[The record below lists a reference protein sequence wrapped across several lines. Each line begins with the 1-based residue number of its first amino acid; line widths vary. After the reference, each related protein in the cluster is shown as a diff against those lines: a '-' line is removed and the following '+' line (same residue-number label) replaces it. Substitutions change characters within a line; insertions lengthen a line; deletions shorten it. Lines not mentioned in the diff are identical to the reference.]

1 MTLSVRIKARALRE
15 INEAAVWWRDNRPAA
30 VGAVAQDLREAL
42 DLLVEFPGL
51 GTRVENAKSAET
63 RRWLLQRT
71 GHHVYYRVRGNL
83 LEVVA
88 FWSTDR
94 ERGPR
99 V

>member
-1 MTLSVRIKARALRE
+1 MALAVRIKARARRE
-15 INEAAVWWRDNRPAA
+15 INEAAAWWSDNRPAA
-30 VGAVAQDLREAL
+30 VGAIAHDLREAL

-51 GTRVENAKSAET
+51 GTRVENAKSSET
-63 RRWLLQRT
+63 RRWLLRRVSYQ
-71 GHHVYYRVRGNL
+71 VYYRVRGNL